1 MNSPSFSSGTD
12 EESNEELDLIIQ
24 RNPDYENKAKSRT
37 LSWII
42 SRQLPEIFLL
52 TFPV

>member
-24 RNPDYENKAKSRT
+24 AKKPR
-37 LSWII
+37 
-42 SRQLPEIFLL
+42 LL
-52 TFPV
+52 C